1 MAYATSVAATRRP
14 IGRRAR
20 SAVAAAAASGAWSS
34 SRPTH
39 GVSAVPGVTALTRI
53 PSLRWSAA
61 IARVSAATAPL
72 LAEYTAL
79 FCVPATATTEKVLTI
94 AAWLDRRR
102 YG

>member
-20 SAVAAAAASGAWSS
+20 SAAAAATASGAWSS

-61 IARVSAATAPL
+61 IASVNAATAPL
-72 LAEYTAL
+72 LAAYTAR
-79 FCVPATATTEKVLTI
+79 CGTPTEATTEQVLTI
-94 AAWLDRRR
+94 EAWLERRR
-102 YG
+102 CG